1 MTNQVIDYSAEPN
14 FFKLQAVRIP
24 KPVGYWRLCKGAIA
38 TKLPIYEKPTPEQ
51 IKNTE
56 ETFGWVFEDA

>member
-1 MTNQVIDYSAEPN
+1 MTSQVIDYSAEPN
-14 FFKLQAVRIP
+14 FGQFQPIHYP
-24 KPVGYWRLCKGAIA
+24 KPVGYWRLCKGFIT
-38 TKLPIYEKPTPEQ
+38 TKLAIYEKPTPEQ

>member
-1 MTNQVIDYSAEPN
+1 MTNQETNYSVDT
-14 FFKLQAVRIP
+14 KRIQLMHIP
-24 KPVGYWRLCKGAIA
+24 QPAGYWRLCKGVIT
-38 TKLPIYEKPTPEQ
+38 TKLAIYEKPTPEQ